1 VNTLLAF
8 FDLSVTSLPWVI
20 SFDAE
25 GVSVLGLI
33 PTRRFQVSIKS
44 GQVQVVHRVE
54 FAPDCMPVALY
65 GRVVALSPV
74 CAQEQVAH

>member
-1 VNTLLAF
+1 
-8 FDLSVTSLPWVI
+8 
-20 SFDAE
+20 
-25 GVSVLGLI
+25 
-33 PTRRFQVSIKS
+33 
-44 GQVQVVHRVE
+44 VVHRVE